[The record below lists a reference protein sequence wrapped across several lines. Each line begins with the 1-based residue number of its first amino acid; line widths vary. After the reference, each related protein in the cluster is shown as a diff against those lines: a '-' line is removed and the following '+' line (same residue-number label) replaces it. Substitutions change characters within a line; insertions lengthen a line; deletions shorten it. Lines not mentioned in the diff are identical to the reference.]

1 MDPREAR
8 ELAAAVKSLRGAS
21 TLEQVACLDTCVTV
35 VDAAAFNGDLAS
47 PADLVERFG
56 AREWGGEAADSVA
69 DRSVA
74 QLLVS
79 QIEFADLIVLN
90 KCDLVSRA
98 DVLALKSALAQ
109 LNPGAEIILATRAD
123 APLNKLLCTN
133 RHDPDAASNAAGW
146 LRTLQSKHQRVVQT
160 KEYGICNFVYK
171 SRTPFHP
178 ARLRA
183 FLHEFAAVLDLDEGD
198 EDGDEEEVFDMDDDM
213 EDMDDTDD
221 DTDDIERHGN
231 AMAMPLEHRKAET
244 DAKLAAARDL
254 YGVVYRSKGFVWI
267 AGRDDMCGEWGHAG
281 AVLQLGCGGPWM
293 GLLPAEM
300 WPEDGSDERDAAA

>member
-1 MDPREAR
+1 MFYYFYFYFLFTGASDDPSSLDPREAR

-21 TLEQVACLDTCVTV
+21 TLEQVARLDTCVTV

-47 PADLVERFG
+47 PADLLERFG
-56 AREWGGEAADSVA
+56 ARESGGEAADSDA

-98 DVLALKSALAQ
+98 DVLALKSALTQ

-198 EDGDEEEVFDMDDDM
+198 EDGDEEEVFDMDTTWKTTWM
-213 EDMDDTDD
+213 TLTTILTTLNGMGTPWRCHWS
-221 DTDDIERHGN
+221 TERRRR
-231 AMAMPLEHRKAET
+231 MPNSRL
-244 DAKLAAARDL
+244 LAIYTA
-254 YGVVYRSKGFVWI
+254 
-267 AGRDDMCGEWGHAG
+267 
-281 AVLQLGCGGPWM
+281 
-293 GLLPAEM
+293 
-300 WPEDGSDERDAAA
+300 